1 MSDSSQKEPS
11 MEEIL
16 ASIRRIISEDGDEE
30 AQSKDE
36 EPKAAPEP
44 DPEPE
49 APLELEEEEPLE
61 LVDEIEEEPGP
72 EPEPEPEIEPEPEPE
87 PEPAPPPELE
97 LVDME
102 DQDPFDDDEDDFFEP
117 PPPPPP
123 APSRRSQPLED
134 YDDDRIVSDATEAF
148 GVASFAKLERSIRMG
163 HSGETLE
170 DVVKNLLR
178 PMLRSWLDEN
188 LPGMVERMVEDE
200 IRNMA
205 SGAKRRWDDDDY

>member
-1 MSDSSQKEPS
+1 
-11 MEEIL
+11 
-16 ASIRRIISEDGDEE
+16 
-30 AQSKDE
+30 
-36 EPKAAPEP
+36 
-44 DPEPE
+44 
-49 APLELEEEEPLE
+49 
-61 LVDEIEEEPGP
+61 
-72 EPEPEPEIEPEPEPE
+72 
-87 PEPAPPPELE
+87 
-97 LVDME
+97 ME
-102 DQDPFDDDEDDFFEP
+102 DQDPFDDDEEDDFFEP

-134 YDDDRIVSDATEAF
+134 YDDERIVSDATEAF

-178 PMLRSWLDEN
+178 PMLRSWLDDN

-205 SGAKRRWDDDDY
+205 SGAKRRWDDDDLLIFNGEGRAFPPPVSSIFPDRHSALSGFPAGDRSVPPVVSRSLTIRRFDEERSHARIPFPHDDPCPQHGRRPGPLARHRDDGR